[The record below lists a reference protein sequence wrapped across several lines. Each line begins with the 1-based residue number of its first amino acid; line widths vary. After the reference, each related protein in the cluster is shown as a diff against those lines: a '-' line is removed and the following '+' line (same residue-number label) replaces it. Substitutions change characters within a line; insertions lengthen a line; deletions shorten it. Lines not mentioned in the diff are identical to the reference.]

1 MMSVAKIRK
10 QAHTLMWLIT
20 VPFAGLAVL
29 TMVLLGNIVWQGGQY
44 ADTVAIYYLPMFL
57 YMWAI
62 WMIRSAL
69 KAIARGAL
77 FDGVIATLLFRVG
90 LALFG
95 GALFTVIGVPL
106 MTALVWGSPYLK
118 TFEPSP
124 VTLGVV
130 GAALMLLSRLFARA
144 AAMRDEIEG
153 FF

>member
-10 QAHTLMWLIT
+10 QARILMWLVT

-29 TMVLLGNIVWQGGQY
+29 TILLLGNIVWQGGHY

-77 FDGVIATLLFRVG
+77 FDKVIATLLFRVG

-106 MTALVWGSPYLK
+106 MTALVTGSPWLR

-130 GAALMLLSRLFARA
+130 GAALMLLSQLFARA
-144 AAMRDEIEG
+144 SVMRDEIEG